1 MQLCSIKL
9 LKTIK
14 MNTTEMKG
22 NWNELKGKLKKKF
35 AILTDNDLMY
45 EDGKEDVL
53 YGNLQKK
60 LGKSK
65 EELQKLLD
73 EL

>member
-1 MQLCSIKL
+1 
-9 LKTIK
+9 
-14 MNTTEMKG
+14 MKG

>member
-1 MQLCSIKL
+1 
-9 LKTIK
+9 

>member
-1 MQLCSIKL
+1 
-9 LKTIK
+9 
-14 MNTTEMKG
+14 MNSTEIKG

-35 AILTDNDLMY
+35 AVLTDNDLMY
-45 EDGKEDVL
+45 EVGKEDEL
-53 YGNLQKK
+53 YGKLQKK

-65 EELQKLLD
+65 TELQKLMD

>member
-1 MQLCSIKL
+1 
-9 LKTIK
+9 
-14 MNTTEMKG
+14 MNTTEIKG

-35 AILTDNDLMY
+35 AVLTDNDLMY
-45 EDGKEDVL
+45 EDGKEDEF
-53 YGNLQKK
+53 YGRLQKK

-65 EELQKLLD
+65 SELEKLLD

>member
-1 MQLCSIKL
+1 
-9 LKTIK
+9 
-14 MNTTEMKG
+14 MNSTEMKG
-22 NWNELKGKLKKKF
+22 NWNEVKGKLKKKF

-45 EDGKEDVL
+45 EDGKEDEL
-53 YGNLQKK
+53 YGKLQKK

-65 EELQKLLD
+65 SELQKLIE